1 LHSFGAQQWE
11 GDHKLTLDRQQE
23 QLAEEFASYV
33 KTTGK
38 PISMAQL
45 QGHFMLFK
53 EQPQDAISHVKLLY
67 AS

>member
-1 LHSFGAQQWE
+1 MGNASVNQIKRMFLRFYPA
-11 GDHKLTLDRQQE
+11 QE